1 MGIVNFIF
9 RVKHIILWLLDDTM
23 NFLTKIPAFWFFVPL
38 FVTGLI
44 ATATFAV
51 ESGLFGS
58 VLGCGLVG
66 GYLAMGIGGMY
77 LLQPLFNS
85 MEKYIGSKTNFS
97 QQLHAYTFGIFLAL
111 AITSISGFVP
121 VLSVLSEPFQIG
133 TLLSTATE
141 SLGTFDQ
148 ALAITV
154 MSPLMETPIFI
165 AHFFFSLVLVYA
177 FGKAFKLSE
186 GTRNILLL
194 VSYII
199 LSSVTFY
206 HFHVGLVGT
215 IPFLISVIVYRGM
228 MGIFIF
234 GDKLFNIIPFL
245 TLAIGMEWGFH
256 WMLNIQNYTG
266 FINWVSIMLTNQLGV
281 LALTVFVSLLG
292 LEVLNIAMKG
302 GGNNQ

>member
-1 MGIVNFIF
+1 MPGKIRRSLKKVGS
-9 RVKHIILWLLDDTM
+9 
-23 NFLTKIPAFWFFVPL
+23 FLKRGGLYGEARKNVRGLGHVDVEVREASAERLSKIAFGKAANERRAANAEHVR
-38 FVTGLI
+38 
-44 ATATFAV
+44 FAV
-51 ESGLFGS
+51 
-58 VLGCGLVG
+58 
-66 GYLAMGIGGMY
+66 
-77 LLQPLFNS
+77 
-85 MEKYIGSKTNFS
+85 KR
-97 QQLHAYTFGIFLAL
+97 
-111 AITSISGFVP
+111 
-121 VLSVLSEPFQIG
+121 G
-133 TLLSTATE
+133 TARWNRLLSSRNFAVREHAAE